1 MPNFVAV
8 TSPGL
13 TEKLAEE
20 LESLGLKK
28 LETHLSSVGFESN
41 WEGCY
46 RANLCSRLATRILLP
61 VLEFPAYKQEDIYHN
76 VQKHDFTKYIPPNG
90 LLWVSAKVDQSA
102 LADQRLLAMKVK
114 DAIVDQFRDKFGE
127 RPSVEKEQGL
137 IIYLRGHKNNF
148 VLSIDTSCPTL
159 NRRGYRVAM
168 PEAPLKE
175 NVAAGLL
182 ALANWD
188 GETPIIDPMC
198 GSGTILIEAA
208 LRYMNRAPGT
218 LRRHFAIQGL
228 LTFQEEAWGKVID
241 EVIEQEKE
249 IPEDEPIKFYGYDN
263 DKKVIKMAIENAKKA
278 GVDHLIQFQRRDVVE
293 LRPPV
298 EKGIIVTN
306 PPYGIR
312 VGDEFFLT
320 ETYKNFSHALKE
332 HFKGWDVFVLS
343 GNRDLT
349 QHFRMKAEQRYP
361 VINGG
366 IDCRFIHYKVKSGAS
381 TRETDAGTRIY
392 RRPPDQ

>member
-1 MPNFVAV
+1 MPKFVAV

-13 TEKLAEE
+13 TEVLAEE
-20 LESLGLKK
+20 LEQLGLKK
-28 LETHLSSVGFESN
+28 LDTHLSSVEFESN

-46 RANLCSRLATRILLP
+46 RANLRSRLATRILLP
-61 VLEFPAYKQEDIYHN
+61 VLEFPAYNQDDIYHN
-76 VQKHDFTKYIPPNG
+76 VQKHDFTKYIKPNG
-90 LLWVSAKVDQSA
+90 SLWIAAKMDQCA
-102 LADQRLLAMKVK
+102 LTDQRLLAMKVK

-127 RPSVEKEQGL
+127 RPDVEKEKGL
-137 IIYLRGHKNNF
+137 IVYLRGHKNRF
-148 VLSIDTSCPTL
+148 VLSIDTSSPTI
-159 NRRGYRVAM
+159 NQRGYRVAQ

-182 ALANWD
+182 SLAKWD
-188 GETPIIDPMC
+188 EKMPIVDPFC

-218 LRRHFAIQGL
+218 LRRSFAIQGL
-228 LTFQEEAWGKVID
+228 ETFQPEAWSNVID
-241 EVIEQEKE
+241 EVVELERE
-249 IPEDEPIKFYGYDN
+249 IPEDEPIIFYGYDN

-278 GVDHLIQFQRRDVVE
+278 GVDHLIQFHRQDVVE
-293 LRPPV
+293 LLPPV
-298 EKGIIVTN
+298 EKGVIITN

-320 ETYKNFSHALKE
+320 ETYKNFSHALKQ
-332 HFKGWDVFVLS
+332 HFKGWDAFVLS

-366 IDCRFIHYKVKSGAS
+366 IDCRLLHYKVNAKSF
-381 TRETDAGTRIY
+381 
-392 RRPPDQ
+392 